1 MKIINQCICGIMISS
16 NGVLACSDGDDGRS
30 DVRAVGAASCAPLA
44 GVGDLLAAYEQAWNE
59 TDASA
64 RDCLIAQAFED
75 DPIVNDPNFYTRTR
89 AALSAAVGG
98 FLAAN
103 PEAELGLAGQPQVRS
118 SDLLVGWYV
127 AVPGRMIS
135 GLDYIEFGASGR
147 FAAIQSYLDPFENG
161 VSIPT
166 VTAYVGA
173 LNAGDPVAR
182 RSALETVLADNVRY
196 RDADADVSGPSATAA
211 LLDEG
216 RAARTST
223 ASIVRLQSHGD
234 PVTHARLELDV
245 DIDGVNTTVMDY
257 LRFDADGAIDGIGR
271 FVEP

>member
-1 MKIINQCICGIMISS
+1 MKVINQCICGIAISS
-16 NGVLACSDGDDGRS
+16 NGALACSEGDDSRS
-30 DVRAVGAASCAPLA
+30 DVGAVGAASCAPLA
-44 GVGDLLAAYEQAWNE
+44 GVADLLAAYEQAWNE

-64 RDCLIAQAFED
+64 RACLIAQAFED

-89 AALSAAVGG
+89 AALSVAVGG

-118 SDLLVGWYV
+118 GDLLVTWYV
-127 AVPGRMIS
+127 AVPGRTLS
-135 GLDYIEFGASGR
+135 GLDYMEFGGSGR
-147 FAAIQSYLDPFENG
+147 LAAIQSYLDPFENG
-161 VSIPT
+161 APIPT

-173 LNAGDPVAR
+173 LNASDPVAR
-182 RSALETVLADNVRY
+182 RSALETVLAENVRY
-196 RDADADVSGPSATAA
+196 RDGEADVSGLSATAA
-211 LLDEG
+211 LMDEG
-216 RAARTST
+216 RVARPST
-223 ASIVRLQSHGD
+223 ASIVRLQSHGA